1 MPSRREGRG
10 HTASSPVPLESPS
23 ISFPF
28 FSPLLLAK
36 ADSWP
41 SVLSLLLQMLQAKAA
56 QADVAKDAEG
66 SGVG

>member
-1 MPSRREGRG
+1 MSCRREGRG
-10 HTASSPVPLESPS
+10 HTASSPVPLSVPKHLVS
-23 ISFPF
+23 L

-36 ADSWP
+36 PDSWP
-41 SVLSLLLQMLQAKAA
+41 SVLSPLLQRLQAKAA